1 MGWHRIFRLG
11 DRKGFTL
18 VEAILS
24 IVVLGVALV
33 PLMNLFYQGAERNN
47 LVPQVVAPLL
57 AAEKMEEAIAA
68 RAGIS
73 GWAGFTVSP
82 ANYANVVDFPGYQWR
97 VQVDNVQKGNFN
109 QVVGSSTGYKK
120 ITVFVKRPG
129 DADDTQAYKL
139 TTIVTDY

>member
-1 MGWHRIFRLG
+1 
-11 DRKGFTL
+11 
-18 VEAILS
+18 
-24 IVVLGVALV
+24 
-33 PLMNLFYQGAERNN
+33 MNLFYQGAERTN

-57 AAEKMEEAIAA
+57 AAEKMEEAVAA
-68 RAGIS
+68 RAIS

-82 ANYANVVDFPGYQWR
+82 GNYANVDGINFPGYQWR
-97 VQVDNVQKGNFN
+97 VQVDNVQQGNFN

-120 ITVFVKRPG
+120 ITVYVKRPG